1 MCYLFNWHCE
11 SLDTA
16 MQPLGFYDLLKM
28 LTYDENPTNLTDLIT
43 KAKVHIFDFEYGI
56 KSEAKVD
63 FETMF
68 IRHFLNRRIGYE
80 TYSMWKNYLITKLYE
95 IIPKYN
101 LMLNAIDDWDI
112 FLAEKEVRE
121 QLTNT
126 SSIAHTDTESV
137 SNQATTGSNQ
147 NGNIASDKVDQRF
160 SDTPQNKL
168 TDIQNG
174 TYLSS
179 YQLTQTDSS
188 TSSAD
193 MSSNS
198 NSIAAKSGATA
209 RDKATGNLNETITR
223 SNFDVDRYLNFQSN
237 FKNITTQM
245 FKDLDC
251 LFYQIID

>member
-1 MCYLFNWHCE
+1 MCYLFNWRLDC
-11 SLDTA
+11 LDTA
-16 MQPLGFYDLLKM
+16 MQPLGFYELLKM
-28 LTYDENPTNLTDLIT
+28 LTYGENPTNLTDLIS

-63 FETMF
+63 FEIMF

-80 TYSMWKNYLITKLYE
+80 TYSIWKNYLITKLYE

-101 LMLNAIDDWDI
+101 LMFNAIDNWDI

-137 SNQATTGSNQ
+137 SKQSNNGSNQ
-147 NGNIASDKVDQRF
+147 NASVSADKVDQRF

-168 TDIQNG
+168 ADIQNG

-179 YQLTQTDSS
+179 YQLTQTDSTAS
-188 TSSAD
+188 TANV
-193 MSSNS
+193 SSNS
-198 NSIAAKSGATA
+198 NTIGAKSGATA
-209 RDKATGNLNETITR
+209 RDKASGNLNETITR
-223 SNFDVDRYLNFQSN
+223 TNFDVDRYLKFQNNFD
-237 FKNITTQM
+237 NIISQM

-251 LFYQIID
+251 LFYQIIE